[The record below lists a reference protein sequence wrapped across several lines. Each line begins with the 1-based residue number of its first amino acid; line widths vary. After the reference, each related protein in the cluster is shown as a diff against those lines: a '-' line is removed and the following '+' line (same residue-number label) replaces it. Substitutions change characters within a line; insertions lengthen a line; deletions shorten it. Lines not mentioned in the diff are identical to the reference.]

1 MWWPGAP
8 SPGPHRWSPGGP
20 ELCCGAAARS
30 EPLQGGDRKA
40 QPVIY
45 GDNTGMILTAHRF
58 MFEFHWTPISLMKL
72 MNAKTTHRPYSC
84 PPAGTF
90 SADMPGTGY
99 DEPCPL
105 DTCLYRP
112 GTC

>member
-40 QPVIY
+40 QPVM
-45 GDNTGMILTAHRF
+45 GQG
-58 MFEFHWTPISLMKL
+58 
-72 MNAKTTHRPYSC
+72 
-84 PPAGTF
+84 
-90 SADMPGTGY
+90 
-99 DEPCPL
+99 
-105 DTCLYRP
+105 
-112 GTC
+112 